1 MEALLPKYPRF
12 AVTVML
18 HLIVLALRKDKG
30 LYQLT
35 VMSLIG
41 EFIETWLKNFYDSL
55 LQGDCKRQG
64 M

>member
-1 MEALLPKYPRF
+1 
-12 AVTVML
+12 ML